1 MPQKLKNPLPPVA
14 TDNIGKRLADI
25 RKSRGL
31 TQTQLA
37 NLIGISQGMVSEYE
51 IGRVTISADMLAR
64 FCMALNCSADDV
76 FNLSYEIPKVKT
88 SLRLV
93 KRMNAI
99 DALPETTKKYILKT
113 IDIALEAN
121 KMA

>member
-1 MPQKLKNPLPPVA
+1 MPRKLRKPLPPIAIV
-14 TDNIGKRLADI
+14 NIGKRLADI
-25 RKSRGL
+25 RKSRNL

-37 NLIGISQGMVSEYE
+37 DLIGINQRLVSEYE
-51 IGRVTISADMLAR
+51 TGKITISADMLAR
-64 FCMALNCSADDV
+64 FCMTLRCSADSV
-76 FNLSYEIPKVKT
+76 FNLSYEISKEKT

-99 DALPETTKKYILKT
+99 DALPDDKKKYILKT
-113 IDIALEAN
+113 IDNALAAA